1 MRRAVTAAALA
12 AAVVAG
18 PAPATAQPP
27 SGAALRPGHVL
38 LGVGAAWLGA
48 EDLGA
53 VRAET
58 RQTALGTTDP
68 PPFALF
74 DTRSQLDAAAAI
86 EGTVTIA
93 VTPGWAVEVR
103 GSARNPTLTTTITSD
118 VEASGTFTAEEDIS
132 EYVVDGSVLYHPG
145 WGALGSRT
153 RLYLLA
159 GGGYLRQL
167 HEDNVLAETGAT
179 GHAGGGARVWLA
191 GGHGSGIEAGLTG
204 DVRWTFRSDG
214 IAFED
219 GVRSLPAVSLRAF
232 VGF

>member
-1 MRRAVTAAALA
+1 M
-12 AAVVAG
+12 
-18 PAPATAQPP
+18 
-27 SGAALRPGHVL
+27 
-38 LGVGAAWLGA
+38 
-48 EDLGA
+48 
-53 VRAET
+53 
-58 RQTALGTTDP
+58 
-68 PPFALF
+68 
-74 DTRSQLDAAAAI
+74 DA
-86 EGTVTIA
+86 
-93 VTPGWAVEVR
+93 
-103 GSARNPTLTTTITSD
+103 
-118 VEASGTFTAEEDIS
+118 
-132 EYVVDGSVLYHPG
+132 SVLYHPG

-167 HEDNVLAETGAT
+167 HEDNVLVETGAT

>member
-18 PAPATAQPP
+18 PAPVTAQPA
-27 SGAALRPGHVL
+27 SAALRPGHVV
-38 LGVGAAWLGA
+38 LGVGGAWFGA
-48 EDLGA
+48 DDLGA
-53 VRAET
+53 VRADT

-68 PPFALF
+68 PPVALF
-74 DTRSQLDAAAAI
+74 HTRSQLDAAMALA
-86 EGTVTIA
+86 GTVTIA
-93 VTPGWAVEVR
+93 LTPGWAVEVR
-103 GSARNPTLTTTITSD
+103 GSARSPSLTTTITDD
-118 VEASGTFTAEEDIS
+118 VEASGTFTADEDIA
-132 EYVVDGSVLYHPG
+132 EYVVDASVLYHPN
-145 WGALGSRT
+145 WGAVGSRT

-167 HEDNVLAETGAT
+167 HEDNALVETGAT

-191 GGHGSGIEAGLTG
+191 GGHGSGIEAGLSG

-214 IAFED
+214 IAFDD
-219 GVRSLPAVSLRAF
+219 GVRSLPAVSLSAF

>member
-1 MRRAVTAAALA
+1 M
-12 AAVVAG
+12 
-18 PAPATAQPP
+18 
-27 SGAALRPGHVL
+27 
-38 LGVGAAWLGA
+38 
-48 EDLGA
+48 LGA

-74 DTRSQLDAAAAI
+74 DTSSQLDAAAAL

-103 GSARNPTLTTTITSD
+103 GSAAQPDPHHDDHRRRRGQRHLHRRTRTSRSTSSTPRCSTTR
-118 VEASGTFTAEEDIS
+118 A
-132 EYVVDGSVLYHPG
+132 
-145 WGALGSRT
+145 GAPLGSRT

-167 HEDNVLAETGAT
+167 HEDNVLVETGAT